1 MIEIIKRKEGFKSE
15 REQLCGRVQI
25 SYNSDGRICIRQIE
39 SPEKD
44 SLIVLDPLPTE
55 ELLRFCEK
63 ILNGFNPMPF

>member
-15 REQLCGRVQI
+15 REQLLGRVQI

-39 SPEKD
+39 NLTED
-44 SLIVLDPLPTE
+44 NLIVLDTWTTK